1 MEYKGVRGLNKKR
14 LIRLS
19 LLVIGIV
26 LVIVSAAGF
35 DPYVKKIKKTA
46 QVSSEV
52 STQTVLPAVSNDNS
66 LSYEEERDKL
76 NEEKLRLQINKQN
89 EQKRQ
94 ALEDQIKSYLGKNID
109 NVGISYYDIN
119 SGKQIVINGDKTF
132 LAGSTVKVQMNMVL
146 YDMFQKGQ
154 ISSSESL
161 KYTPDCYEEG
171 TGILQGQSLISPI
184 PIQTLSDYSI
194 LHSDNIATNMIINKL
209 GYQNMRNL
217 IDEKLGHATDHSG
230 NYITANDE
238 TALLKLLYSNPQ
250 NNPFYSKLIA
260 NMKITDFHDRIDL
273 YIPQEIAAHKIGDY
287 SNYVN
292 DVGIVYTENPY
303 ILSVYTQGVSNASE
317 VIGHISKMI
326 YDYQISKVN

>member
-1 MEYKGVRGLNKKR
+1 MNKKR

-26 LVIVSAAGF
+26 LIIVSAAGF

-46 QVSSEV
+46 QASGEV
-52 STQTVLPAVSNDNS
+52 SNQSVPPAVSNDNS

-119 SGKQIVINGDKTF
+119 SGKQIIINGDKTF

-194 LHSDNIATNMIINKL
+194 LHSDNIATNMIIKKL

-217 IDEKLGHATDHSG
+217 IDEKLGHATDHSE

-238 TALLKLLYSNPQ
+238 TALLKLLYSNPE
-250 NNPFYSKLIA
+250 NNPFYSKLIT

>member
-1 MEYKGVRGLNKKR
+1 MNKKR

-46 QVSSEV
+46 QANSEV
-52 STQTVLPAVSNDNS
+52 STQTVPPAVSNDNT

-76 NEEKLRLQINKQN
+76 NEEKLRLQINRQS

-94 ALEDQIKSYLGKNID
+94 ALEDQIKSYLGKNIG

-154 ISSSESL
+154 IS
-161 KYTPDCYEEG
+161 
-171 TGILQGQSLISPI
+171 LIRPI

-194 LHSDNIATNMIINKL
+194 LHSDNIATNMIIKKL

-250 NNPFYSKLIA
+250 NNPFYNKLIT
-260 NMKITDFHDRIDL
+260 NMKVTDFHDRIDL

-326 YDYQISKVN
+326 YDYQITKVN

>member
-1 MEYKGVRGLNKKR
+1 M
-14 LIRLS
+14 
-19 LLVIGIV
+19 GIV
-26 LVIVSAAGF
+26 LIIVSAAGF

-46 QVSSEV
+46 QASGEV
-52 STQTVLPAVSNDNS
+52 SNQSVPPAVSNDNS

-119 SGKQIVINGDKTF
+119 SGKQIIINGDKTF

-194 LHSDNIATNMIINKL
+194 LHSDNIATNMIIKKL

-217 IDEKLGHATDHSG
+217 IDEKLGHATDHSE

-238 TALLKLLYSNPQ
+238 TALLKLLYSNPE
-250 NNPFYSKLIA
+250 NNPFYSKLIT

>member
-1 MEYKGVRGLNKKR
+1 MNKKR

-46 QVSSEV
+46 QASSEV
-52 STQTVLPAVSNDNS
+52 STQTVPPAVSNDNS